1 MADKMGGN
9 DIKVGGTYPQRMS
22 SVLETLKKVMLED
35 HAVVM
40 SYVPAEK
47 SANSDDREDEKE
59 MTPLESVMKVIGM
72 PLKIFPTNNC
82 CKYTEKYY

>member
-72 PLKIFPTNNC
+72 PFKIFSTNNC